1 MNIRIIGNTSE
12 KKILHLSPDKEIAN
26 RISLKKN
33 QIDKETSSSAN
44 FSSKPWGF
52 EYQLLKDRRFDIWE
66 LSINPQASTSFHFHG
81 KKDVLVLILRGIVTL
96 STTDQNLHLG
106 PGKFILLGKGVCH
119 QLKNESVSTVRI
131 LEIESPPDR
140 NDLTRIE
147 DNYGRENLPYFYKN
161 QPEILGKGKENQV
174 PSPTSDPDES
184 NGFFNGFPFTL
195 PDSNKDCPTFR
206 IIFHKKMSANQKKDF
221 NQFRQYLARHQ
232 IGYILVLQGHV
243 FLNDKTYPR
252 ARRGDCIN
260 ISDPESIRSI
270 SERSVFIA
278 W

>member
-52 EYQLLKDRRFDIWE
+52 EYQLLRDRRFDIWE

-195 PDSNKDCPTFR
+195 PDSDKDCPTFR

-221 NQFRQYLARHQ
+221 GRFRQYLARHQ

>member
-12 KKILHLSPDKEIAN
+12 KKILHLSPDKEMTDK
-26 RISLKKN
+26 ISLKKN
-33 QIDKETSSSAN
+33 RIDKETSSSAN

-52 EYQLLKDRRFDIWE
+52 EYQLLRDKYFDIWE
-66 LSINPQASTSFHFHG
+66 LSIDSQTSTSFHFHSR
-81 KKDVLVLILRGIVTL
+81 KDVLVLILQGTVTL
-96 STTDQNLHLG
+96 STTGQDLHLG
-106 PGKFILLGKGVCH
+106 PGKFILLKKGVCH
-119 QLKNESVSTVRI
+119 QLKNETASTARI

-161 QPEILGKGKENQV
+161 QPEILGKGKENRV

-195 PDSNKDCPTFR
+195 PDSDKDCPTFR
-206 IIFHKKMSANQKKDF
+206 IVFHKKMSANQKKDF
-221 NQFRQYLARHQ
+221 GRFRQYLARHQ

-252 ARRGDCIN
+252 ARRGDCID
-260 ISDPESIRSI
+260 ISDPESIEGI
-270 SERSVFIA
+270 SERSIFIA